1 MDPLPDFGL
10 FELLGAAI
18 LGRVARKVYSRP
30 TLGLGFLLLSV
41 AAPVAIIVLG
51 RGELTKWLGAL
62 GDSPGERGLHLPGVA
77 LLGAGGQGV
86 LGRPTGL

>member
-18 LGRVARKVYSRP
+18 LGRVARKVYSHS
-30 TLGLGFLLLSV
+30 TLGLGFLFLSV

-62 GDSPGERGLHLPGVA
+62 A
-77 LLGAGGQGV
+77 LGTTLVNAAFIFRVLRSSVPAGKES
-86 LGRPTGL
+86 